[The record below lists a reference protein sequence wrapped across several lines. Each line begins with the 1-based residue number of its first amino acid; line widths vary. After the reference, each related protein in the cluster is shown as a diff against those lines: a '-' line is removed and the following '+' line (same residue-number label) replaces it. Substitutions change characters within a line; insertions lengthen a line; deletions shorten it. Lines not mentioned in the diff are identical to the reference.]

1 VKKEF
6 VLDRIKSV
14 GIIASIRL
22 RSRENA
28 LFVAEALRQGGVPI
42 VEIAMTLAEAPEV
55 IAHLRQFSPD
65 VIVGA
70 GSVLNVDMAKV
81 CLDSGAMFITSDRL
95 HPPLFEYAA
104 KHEVVAFPGALTP
117 SEVIAAWESGCDF
130 VKVVP
135 VAQIGGE
142 AYIRSLHAMFPKIP
156 LIAAGGID
164 QQTASNYILAGA
176 VALGVGR
183 ELIPSE
189 AIRRRQDGRIQ
200 ELARRFAGFVKSARH
215 GNLPAHEGDFTQYP
229 EGQS

>member
-1 VKKEF
+1 VKREH
-6 VLDRIKSV
+6 VQERIKAV
-14 GIIASIRL
+14 GIVAAVRL

-28 LFVAEALRQGGVPI
+28 LFAAEALRQGGVPI
-42 VEIAMTLAEAPEV
+42 VEIAMTLTEAPEV
-55 IAHLRQFSPD
+55 IAYLRQHSPD

-70 GSVLNVDMAKV
+70 GSVLDVEMAKV
-81 CLDSGAMFITSDRL
+81 CMDSGAMFITSDRL

-104 KHEVVAFPGALTP
+104 KHEMVGFPGALTP

-135 VAQIGGE
+135 VAQLGGV

-164 QQTASNYILAGA
+164 QQTASNYIVAGA

-189 AIRRRQDGRIQ
+189 AIRRRQEGRIH

-215 GNLPAHEGDFTQYP
+215 GDLPGREGDFMQYP